1 MIQTV
6 LLADV
11 DYRLTLCGPFN
22 DEPAFVVCSD
32 LLYADDTIL
41 PGNDPRR
48 VQAHLLILI
57 DEGKRY
63 GLELNASKTVVIQVS
78 HTSQLY
84 HATGEAIK
92 VVDEAVCLGGLIN
105 AKADAR
111 PELTRRLGEARSIY
125 KKLQQCWSHAN
136 ITRKRKVALYR
147 SIVVPK
153 LMYNLE
159 SLWLNEDGKCRLN
172 TFHVKCLRHICRI
185 APSYFSRVPNA
196 EIYKL
201 SGNKSSYIVQL
212 RLYLKAILSGR

>member
-11 DYRLTLCGPFN
+11 DDRLSLYGPFK

-41 PGNDPRR
+41 LGNDPHR

-63 GLELNASKTVVIQVS
+63 GLELNESKTLLMQVN
-78 HTSQLY
+78 HTSRIY
-84 HATGEAIK
+84 HASGEAIQ
-92 VVDEAVCLGGLIN
+92 VVDEAVYLGGLIN

-111 PELTRRLGEARSIY
+111 PELTRRLGEAKSIY

-172 TFHVKCLRHICRI
+172 AFHVKCLRHICRI
-185 APSYFSRVPNA
+185 APSYFRECQIRRSTN
-196 EIYKL
+196 
-201 SGNKSSYIVQL
+201 
-212 RLYLKAILSGR
+212 